1 MNERKGVAF
10 VFPGQGAQYVGMG
23 RDFYENFSEA
33 KMVFE
38 KANQILGFDL
48 SRLCFEG
55 PEEELKRT
63 LNSQIGI
70 FTTSIACWEVI
81 KKNFNLSPMF
91 VGGLSLGEWTALV
104 VAQSISFEQGLLLV
118 RKRAQF
124 MEQACREKSSGMVS
138 IIGLSE
144 QEVEEISRQCDAE
157 IANLNCPGQIVVSAE
172 LKNLKKVIDLVKQ
185 KKGKA
190 IILKTNGGFHSS
202 LMNSAAE
209 KVEKE
214 LEKTEILPAKIPIV
228 SNFSA
233 DLENSP
239 EEIKRNLIKQI
250 NHRTHWQD
258 CVRLMIEKGVNA
270 FLEIGPGKI
279 LTKFLARIAPSADPI
294 RNSAKNFFQSSK
306 DLFYSERVISNGVKG
321 YNVEDIKSL
330 NQLKEV

>member
-1 MNERKGVAF
+1 MNERKGIAF

-38 KANQILGFDL
+38 KANEILQFDL
-48 SRLCFEG
+48 ARLCFEG
-55 PEEELKRT
+55 PEQELKRT

-70 FTTSIACWEVI
+70 FSVSIACWEVL
-81 KKNFNLSPMF
+81 KKNFNFSARF
-91 VGGLSLGEWTALV
+91 IGGLSLGEWTALV

-118 RKRAQF
+118 QKRAQF
-124 MEQACREKSSGMVS
+124 MEEACQERQSGMVS
-138 IIGLSE
+138 VIGLSE
-144 QEVEEISRQCDAE
+144 QQVEEISRQCDAE

-172 LKNLKKVIDLVKQ
+172 SKNLKKVVDLVKQ

-202 LMNSAAE
+202 MMDSAAE
-209 KVEKE
+209 RLKRE
-214 LEKTEILPAKIPIV
+214 LEKTEILPAKIPVV

-250 NHRTHWQD
+250 NHRTRWQD
-258 CVRLMIEKGVNA
+258 CVRLMLKKGVDT
-270 FLEIGPGKI
+270 FLEIGPGKV
-279 LTKFLARIAPSADPI
+279 LTKLLARIAPSA
-294 RNSAKNFFQSSK
+294 
-306 DLFYSERVISNGVKG
+306 KG
-321 YNVEDIKSL
+321 YNVEDKRSL
-330 NQLKEV
+330 EKLKEQL